1 MKKILSLTTALLVL
15 CGLVSGCGTQTN
27 PNQPTEPTQ
36 NTQPTRSDETQPPE
50 LDPDMFTDRDL
61 RTEYTD
67 AARIQLQGSTATSDS
82 PAVQISGSTVTI
94 TGEGTYLLSGSLE
107 DGTVVI
113 DIDQKNKLQLVL
125 DGASI
130 HSSTSAA
137 LEIRQADKVF
147 LTLAPG
153 SENSI
158 TSEALT
164 EEGIDGALFSK
175 QDLTVNGGGKL
186 EITSPAGHGMVC
198 KDDLVLTGGSY
209 TINAASHGLDVN
221 DSVRITGETGLTIN
235 AGKDGIHCENNDDE
249 ALGFIYI
256 EQGTVQVEA
265 QGDAISAGAY
275 ANILGGDFKLTAGGG
290 SVNGNKQSSDRFGGF
305 MGGGGG
311 RPGNRQPR
319 QETVVTEDS
328 TSMKGLKTV
337 GDLTVSG
344 GTFLVDTADD
354 AFHSNRSMIIRGGSF
369 DIKSGDDAFHGEDRL
384 DIIDGQ
390 INIRQSYEGLE
401 ALKVAVSGGYLMIHA
416 DDDGINA
423 AGGNDESGIAGGRDG
438 MFGGGRPGG
447 HFGGNSNGSIEIS
460 GGKLAIYSTGD
471 CLDANGSIAVSGGEL
486 YVTNP
491 RSGDTSALDSDTGAV
506 ITGGRFIGLAA
517 STMMAQSFESSST
530 QGVLACTVGNQKAG
544 TPLTVTDA
552 RGNTLVT
559 LETEYDCVLL
569 VISTPDLVKGETYTL
584 TMGET
589 SGELTAG

>member
-1 MKKILSLTTALLVL
+1 MKKILSMAAALLIVSS
-15 CGLVSGCGTQTN
+15 LVSGCETQTN
-27 PNQPTEPTQ
+27 PEQPTEPTQ
-36 NTQPTRSDETQPPE
+36 TTLPHETQPPE
-50 LDPDMFTDRDL
+50 LDPDMFTDRDF
-61 RTEYTD
+61 RTEYTS
-67 AARIQLQGSTATSDS
+67 AARIQFQDGTATSDS
-82 PAVQISGSTVTI
+82 GAVQISGSTVTI
-94 TGEGTYLLSGSLE
+94 TGEGTYLLSGTLE
-107 DGTVVI
+107 DGSVVI
-113 DIDQKNKLQLVL
+113 DAGENDKLQLVL
-125 DGASI
+125 DGVHILSKA
-130 HSSTSAA
+130 SAA
-137 LEIRQADKVF
+137 LKIQQADKVF
-147 LTLAPG
+147 LTLAPD
-153 SENSI
+153 SENSL
-158 TSEALT
+158 TAEALS

-175 QDLTVNGGGKL
+175 QDLTVNGSGKL
-186 EITSPAGHGMVC
+186 VITSASGHGIVC
-198 KDDLVLTGGSY
+198 KDDLVLTGGSF
-209 TINAASHGLDVN
+209 TVNAASHGLDVN

-235 AGKDGIHCENNDDE
+235 AGKDGIHCENNDEE
-249 ALGFIYI
+249 ALGFVYI
-256 EQGTVQVEA
+256 EQGTFAVEA
-265 QGDAISAGAY
+265 QGDAISAGAHT
-275 ANILGGDFKLTAGGG
+275 NILGGDFKLTAGGG
-290 SVNGNKQSSDRFGGF
+290 SENGNKQSSDRFGGF
-305 MGGGGG
+305 MGGGG

-319 QETVVTEDS
+319 QETAATEDS
-328 TSMKGLKTV
+328 SSMKGFKAG
-337 GDLTVSG
+337 GDLTIGG

-354 AFHSNRSMIIRGGSF
+354 AFHSNTSMTINGGSF
-369 DIKSGDDAFHGEDRL
+369 DIKSGDDAFHAEERL
-384 DIIDGQ
+384 DITEGQ

-447 HFGGNSNGSIEIS
+447 HFGGNSNGAIEIS

-491 RSGDTSALDSDTGAV
+491 KSGDTSVLDSDTGAV

-517 STMMAQSFESSST
+517 STMMAQSFESSSA

-544 TPLTVTDA
+544 TLLTVADA